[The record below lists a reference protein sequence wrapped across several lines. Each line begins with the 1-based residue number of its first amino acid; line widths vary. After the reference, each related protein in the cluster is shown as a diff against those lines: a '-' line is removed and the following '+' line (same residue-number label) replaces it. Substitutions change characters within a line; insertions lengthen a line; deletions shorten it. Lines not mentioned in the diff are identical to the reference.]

1 MRTRVLLA
9 VTVAALLLAGCED
22 DGDDGAT
29 TTTTSGV
36 ATTVTTVDGGT
47 TATTSGAGSTTT
59 APAAA
64 ALVLRNDGVG
74 PVTFGATK
82 ANTVSTLD
90 DVLGPIDESGPGC
103 ELAGPVVTSVR
114 WKELRLQFVGD
125 SFDSYNVRP
134 PNNVAPVLGLKTEEG
149 IGLGSTVA
157 ELEAAYG
164 SRLEIPGLPPEFGGN
179 DFAISFAG
187 PDRSILGSLSDT
199 TPTGTVTGI
208 FTQVCE

>member
-9 VTVAALLLAGCED
+9 VTVAALLLAGCND
-22 DGDDGAT
+22 DGDDVS
-29 TTTTSGV
+29 SGV
-36 ATTVTTVDGGT
+36 VTTVGGDA
-47 TATTSGAGSTTT
+47 TATTIGGGSTTT
-59 APAAA
+59 APAVT

-82 ANTVSTLD
+82 SATVSTLD
-90 DVLGPIDESGPGC
+90 DVLGPVEESGAGC
-103 ELAGPVVTSVR
+103 ELIGPNVTTVR

-134 PNNVAPVLGLKTEEG
+134 PDDAAPVLGLKTEAG

-157 ELEAAYG
+157 ELQAAYG
-164 SRLEIPGLPPEFGGN
+164 SRLEIPGLPPEFGGK

-187 PDRSILGSLSDT
+187 PDRTILGSLSDT
-199 TPTGTVTGI
+199 TATGTVTAI